1 MDENLSVPK
10 ENGFLKDYRFW
21 IFLACTVICAVVFA
35 FDLNNA
41 TLPTPDDYGTASC
54 VFAYVATALPLL
66 IVFAVAAIKL
76 KKSKTLLYTGLMLA
90 VTYVIRIVFM
100 NYISKDYVNFLSQWV
115 AEYRTLSIKEG
126 LVKQVGNYAP
136 LYNYFL
142 IAFSRI
148 DLKDLYL
155 IKTLSFYGE
164 VITAVLAIKIVALA
178 RGDKFEFFWL
188 GILLLMPVFFAD
200 SSQWGQCDTLY
211 TMCAVAGV
219 YCALKRRSV
228 LCYICMGIGLAF
240 KMQILLIFPAGLILL
255 LAKNK
260 EGEKYLLW
268 RYIWIVP
275 LVFVALSSVSVF
287 CGGSVLKVFKVY
299 LNQTVEGNHA
309 GLNQHCSNILLPLS
323 EIPRGSVAYY
333 ILLVFFILVTAV
345 VDTFLI
351 VHCLRRSKGVLDIE
365 QALFVCAL
373 MPFASVYFMPKMLDR
388 FMYMAEMFLFIYFAV
403 KRDKN
408 SFTASLLLET
418 AQWLMFSHSLFY
430 LPVTHIISPIFSTC
444 SLVLVAARYFTY
456 YPVNKPKLTKFFA
469 MLEK

>member
-1 MDENLSVPK
+1 MDENLSAPQK
-10 ENGFLKDYRFW
+10 SGFLKDYRFW
-21 IFLACTVICAVVFA
+21 VLLASIVVFTVLLA

-54 VFAYVATALPLL
+54 VFAYIATALPFL
-66 IVFAVAAIKL
+66 IIFAVAAIKL
-76 KKSKTLLYTGLMLA
+76 KKSKKLLYTGLFLA
-90 VTYVIRIVFM
+90 VSYFARIIFI
-100 NYISKDYVNFLSQWV
+100 NYISKDYEDYLSLWV

-142 IAFSRI
+142 IALSRI
-148 DLKDLYL
+148 DLKDMYL
-155 IKTLSFYGE
+155 IKILSIYGE

-178 RGDKFEFFWL
+178 RGEKFDFFWL
-188 GILLLMPVFFAD
+188 GILLLMPVFIAD
-200 SSQWGQCDTLY
+200 STQWGQCDTLY

-275 LVFVALSSVSVF
+275 LVFVALSSFSVF
-287 CGGSVLKVFKVY
+287 CGGNVLKVFKVY
-299 LNQTVEGNHA
+299 LNQTVEGNGT
-309 GLNQHCSNILLPLS
+309 GLNLHCANITMPLS
-323 EIPRGSVAYY
+323 SIPRGSVAYY

-351 VHCLRRSKGVLDIE
+351 VHCLRRSKGVFDIE
-365 QALFVCAL
+365 QALFVCAI

-388 FMYMAEMFLFIYFAV
+388 FMYLAEMFLFIYFAV

-408 SFTASLLLET
+408 SFTASLILET
-418 AQWLMFSHSLFY
+418 GQWMLFAHTLFH
-430 LPVTHIISPIFSTC
+430 LPATHIFSPILSTC
-444 SLVLVAARYFTY
+444 ALVLVAARYFTY
-456 YPVNKPKLTKFFA
+456 YPVNKPKLTKLFA
-469 MLEK
+469 ALEK